1 MSFAESVRKEL
12 RDIDPS
18 LPVLKIDTVK
28 EQVRDVL
35 AQERLLAGLS
45 AFFGGLAAALAC
57 LGLYGLM
64 SYTVTRRTNEIG
76 IRTALGARQGDVL
89 NMILKESLALA
100 LAGTAIGVPLAL
112 MTTRLIANRLFGI
125 SASDPV
131 TIGAVVLLLTAAA
144 MLAGF
149 LPARRAARV
158 DPLVALRHE

>member
-1 MSFAESVRKEL
+1 M
-12 RDIDPS
+12 
-18 LPVLKIDTVK
+18 
-28 EQVRDVL
+28 RDVL

-64 SYTVTRRTNEIG
+64 SYTVARRTNEIG

-131 TIGAVVLLLTAAA
+131 TIGAVVLLLTVAAL
-144 MLAGF
+144 LAGF

>member
-1 MSFAESVRKEL
+1 
-12 RDIDPS
+12 
-18 LPVLKIDTVK
+18 VLKIDTVE

-35 AQERLLAGLS
+35 AQEHLLAGLS

-57 LGLYGLM
+57 LGLYGVM
-64 SYTVTRRTNEIG
+64 SYTVARRTNEIG